1 MIVRAMTAADW
12 PEVTLIYTQSLEK
25 GTASF
30 AKDCPAWE
38 IWDAGH
44 RPDCRLVCEDS
55 GKVVG
60 FAALSPTS
68 SKPHY
73 SGVAEVSVYVD
84 EARLHCGIGTALLNR
99 LIEEADAA
107 GIWTLYS
114 SIFAENAASI
124 ALHKKCG
131 FRLIGTRDRIAK
143 NIFGRW
149 QSTVIMER
157 RNGIE

>member
-1 MIVRAMTAADW
+1 M
-12 PEVTLIYTQSLEK
+12 
-25 GTASF
+25 
-30 AKDCPAWE
+30 
-38 IWDAGH
+38 
-44 RPDCRLVCEDS
+44 
-55 GKVVG
+55 
-60 FAALSPTS
+60 
-68 SKPHY
+68 
-73 SGVAEVSVYVD
+73 YVD
-84 EARLHCGIGTALLNR
+84 ESNLHQGIGTALMTR
-99 LIEEADAA
+99 LIGEADAC

-143 NIFGRW
+143 NIFGCW